1 MPITKKQEFWDNLIP
16 LKGGLFGE
24 QLAGWRPGPAARLG
38 LGCRILADQRIDVAP
53 NVALAADVYLPKVPG
68 RYPAVIAFAAYSKEL
83 QAAGAPTGSNEA
95 GSPPV
100 FTDRG
105 YAHIIVARRG
115 MGRSTG
121 ADAVYL
127 NDTDVADHAVVI
139 QWAAAQPWCD
149 GQVALF
155 GTSYYG
161 MTQPQVARLRQA
173 ALKGFF
179 AIEMCTDFFR
189 HIAMFGG
196 SPQPD
201 FFATWMGAN
210 FTPFQFKLHVPP
222 LLRAMAS
229 HITNSPLKRLWWPQL
244 KKRMT
249 RVMRGF
255 RNETPTRASLG
266 LFAALMLDGKTRAS
280 SVLPAGPSGA
290 LGDIAVPFVVVQNP
304 GYLNLHQFGAYDL
317 FENAGTPA
325 ASKWLIIGSPAYE
338 LPAYHWQLEALAFFD
353 HLLYGAD
360 NGYASQARVRY
371 WRQGARTYG
380 SAEDWPPPQ
389 SAPLRLYL
397 ASNGAD
403 RTTHCLTPEPPTDGL
418 KNRWAAVPPGATLAA
433 GFDEVTNQSLV
444 FELSI
449 EDEMELAGPVTV
461 SLAFSSNEIDSH
473 VVARTGVVAADGS
486 YTILSMGMIR
496 PACRRIDET
505 RSTATEIAIDVDT
518 PEPLVRDVPVMLRF
532 SLTPQPVLLR
542 PGERFRLDIGS
553 RTDLLRSDVS
563 HGYAQFDMQVPPY
576 FARNAVHYGEDSFI
590 EMRHVA
596 SIRSLRWGSA
606 ENWQPEPARRRSP
619 RPAGRSRPIARMPAL
634 PDPMRRVASPQ
645 GPVGP

>member
-1 MPITKKQEFWDNLIP
+1 MRAGNVNPGFWDNLVP
-16 LKGGLFGE
+16 PKGGLSGA
-24 QLAGWRPGPAARLG
+24 QLAGWTPGPAARSG
-38 LGCRILADQRIDVAP
+38 LGCRILADQMIEVAP
-53 NVALAADVYLPKVPG
+53 GVALAADVYLPKQPG
-68 RYPAVIAFAAYSKEL
+68 RYPAVVAFAAYSKEL
-83 QAAGAPTGSNEA
+83 QAAGAPTGNNET
-95 GSPPV
+95 GSPPI
-100 FTDRG
+100 FADRG

-121 ADAVYL
+121 ADGVYL
-127 NDTDVADHAVVI
+127 NDTDVEDHAKVI

-149 GQVALF
+149 GQVVLF

-161 MTQPQVARLRQA
+161 MTQPQVARLRPA
-173 ALKGFF
+173 PLKAFF

-196 SPQPD
+196 APQPD

-210 FTPFQFKLHVPP
+210 FTPLQSRLHVPP
-222 LLRAMAS
+222 LVRALMS
-229 HITNSPLKRLWWPQL
+229 RILNSPLKHLWWPL
-244 KKRMT
+244 LRKRMA
-249 RVMRGF
+249 RVMKSFQRQ
-255 RNETPTRASLG
+255 TPTPAARA
-266 LFAALMLDGKTRAS
+266 LFAALMLDGKTRATS
-280 SVLPAGPSGA
+280 PLPMGPSGA
-290 LGDIAVPFVVVQNP
+290 LGDIEVPFVVVQNT

-325 ASKWLIIGSPAYE
+325 DRKWLIIGSPAYE

-371 WRQGARTYG
+371 WRQGVRTYG

-403 RTTHCLTPEPPTDGL
+403 TDTHRLTPDQQTDGL
-418 KNRWAAVPPGATLAA
+418 NRWAAVPPGATVTA
-433 GFDEVTNQSLV
+433 GFDEVANQSLA
-444 FELSI
+444 FELPI
-449 EDEMELAGPVTV
+449 EEEMELTGPVTV

-496 PACRRIDET
+496 PACRRIDDT
-505 RSTATEIAIDVDT
+505 RSTATEIAIDIDT
-518 PEPLVRDVPVMLRF
+518 PEPLVPGVPVTLRF

-542 PGERFRLDIGS
+542 PGERLRLDIAS

-576 FARNAVHYGEDSFI
+576 FARNTIHYGADSFI
-590 EMRHVA
+590 EMRRVA
-596 SIRSLRWGSA
+596 SIGSLG
-606 ENWQPEPARRRSP
+606 
-619 RPAGRSRPIARMPAL
+619 
-634 PDPMRRVASPQ
+634 
-645 GPVGP
+645 